1 MEEILEGLWDWATFH
16 EGIDS
21 EVHSHYHAPSGT
33 LIDPRVPS
41 EGLGWFDV
49 RPPERIVLT
58 NRHHYRHSDR
68 FVEAFGCPVL
78 CHEAGLHEFEGT
90 GADVR
95 GFAFGDELGPGVRTL
110 EVGALTPEET
120 ALHLATGPGV
130 LVFADVVIGG
140 GNGRLAFVPDPLIGD
155 DPPAIRERMSAAL
168 RRLVEQ
174 ESFDALLLGHGPPLP
189 TGGREALRTF
199 LSEPA

>member
-1 MEEILEGLWDWATFH
+1 MDEILDGVWDWTTFH
-16 EGIDS
+16 EGIGS

-41 EGLGWFDV
+41 EGLGWFDAN
-49 RPPERIVLT
+49 PPERIVLT

-90 GADVR
+90 GAAVR
-95 GFAFGDELGPGVRTL
+95 GFAFGDELAPGVRAL

-130 LVFADVVIGG
+130 LAFADVVIGG

-168 RRLVEQ
+168 RRLVDE
-174 ESFDALLLGHGPPLP
+174 ESFDALLLAHGPPLP
-189 TGGREALRTF
+189 TGGREALRAF
-199 LSEPA
+199 LSG